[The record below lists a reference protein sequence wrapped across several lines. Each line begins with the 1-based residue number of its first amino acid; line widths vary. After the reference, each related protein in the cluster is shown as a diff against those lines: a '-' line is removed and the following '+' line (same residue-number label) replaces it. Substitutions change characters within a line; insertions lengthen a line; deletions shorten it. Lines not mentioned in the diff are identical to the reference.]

1 METDAD
7 AGVHKKC
14 HGCKSKKVVSDNI
27 ADGFAFLCI
36 ILICI
41 LTKILSRNAIV
52 DIRYT
57 EINKNSDYKLKNRW
71 GDLQVSQGGIIGL
84 VKK

>member
-14 HGCKSKKVVSDNI
+14 HGCKRKKVVSDNI

-57 EINKNSDYKLKNRW
+57 ERLTRTLITS
-71 GDLQVSQGGIIGL
+71 
-84 VKK
+84 